1 MMNNSTVPAPTVATY
16 DPNTPTLLSLTA
28 AAEQFFAGKLRA
40 QPGKM
45 VRLSTKA
52 SGCTGY
58 AYVLD
63 LVDAPAPGDELVQ
76 ASPALAIAVSPD
88 AVPLVRG
95 TEIDLVTEGVNEVVK
110 FHNPNVVAEC
120 GCGESFSVSAD

>member
-1 MMNNSTVPAPTVATY
+1 MTVATY
-16 DPNTPTLLSLTA
+16 DPTLPTLISLTP
-28 AAEQFFAGKLRA
+28 AAERFFSGKLAA
-40 QPGKM
+40 QPGKL

-63 LVDAPAPGDELVQ
+63 LVDGSEAGDEIVQ
-76 ASPALAIAVSPD
+76 ASPAIAMAVSAD

-95 TEIDLVTEGVNEVVK
+95 TEIDLVTEGINQVVK

-120 GCGESFSVSAD
+120 GCGESFSVSES